1 MTPGPGAGGGRE
13 NWTQREEGTGWGH
26 RGHNVSTSSFGG
38 SRGGQHRLSC
48 VDTTG
53 TRQGLSQRN
62 AEATEAAPGGPEG
75 ASGLG
80 GTPGATPRSPP
91 LSALLTGE
99 GQGQGPRSEAGLP
112 GPNQAEQRRRL
123 IAEGQSAPRAHLTD
137 STARQRRSAEREAV
151 NRKGAEFQGTNP
163 EPVGDSIPIVRPDLG
178 RALSQNGNTLRANGC
193 AASNEWHPR

>member
-1 MTPGPGAGGGRE
+1 MLKPPKPHPGDQKVQADS
-13 NWTQREEGTGWGH
+13 EGLLE
-26 RGHNVSTSSFGG
+26 
-38 SRGGQHRLSC
+38 Q
-48 VDTTG
+48 
-53 TRQGLSQRN
+53 RQG
-62 AEATEAAPGGPEG
+62 
-75 ASGLG
+75 
-80 GTPGATPRSPP
+80 PRP